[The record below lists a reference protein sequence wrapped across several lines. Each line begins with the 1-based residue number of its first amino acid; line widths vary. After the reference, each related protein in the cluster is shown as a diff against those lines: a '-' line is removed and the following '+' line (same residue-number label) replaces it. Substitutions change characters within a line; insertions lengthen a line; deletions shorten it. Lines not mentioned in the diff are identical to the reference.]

1 MVEEAEHD
9 TPREVVERRKPVA
22 TARPRDRRDTE
33 ARRHATDFATAAAGA
48 RNKLSPGGK
57 KVEQKKV
64 EPCCLKETITP
75 REVVE
80 TRKPVATARLR
91 DRRDIEAWRHAAE
104 IATSAAGA
112 RNKVSPGGKKVEPC
126 CMEDFFFVSRG
137 VWKIRRNERT
147 SGSLCAAVARDPE
160 SLPTTRTRDNER
172 RGPKTGGERI
182 PV

>member
-126 CMEDFFFVSRG
+126 CMEDFFF
-137 VWKIRRNERT
+137 
-147 SGSLCAAVARDPE
+147 CVARSLEDPAKRAHFRVT
-160 SLPTTRTRDNER
+160 L
-172 RGPKTGGERI
+172 RGGGARPREFAHDENAR
-182 PV
+182 